1 MDNFNRVFFLGYT
14 FLNASGYAKVL
25 NLKSNLFSLAIFLYY
40 GKVQFVI
47 GLLMA
52 CGSLCG
58 GYLGAK
64 MVILRGSKLVRP
76 FFMIIVGINI
86 VVLFYQMIFSSGGSL
101 G

>member
-1 MDNFNRVFFLGYT
+1 MFFGIH
-14 FLNASGYAKVL
+14 FLNASSYAKVL
-25 NLKSNLFSLAIFLYY
+25 NLKSNLFSLAIFYIMV
-40 GKVQFVI
+40 KVHFII

-76 FFMIIVGINI
+76 FFMLIVGINI
-86 VVLFYQMIFSSGGSL
+86 VVLFYQMIFSSGASL

>member
-1 MDNFNRVFFLGYT
+1 
-14 FLNASGYAKVL
+14 
-25 NLKSNLFSLAIFLYY
+25 
-40 GKVQFVI
+40 
-47 GLLMA
+47 
-52 CGSLCG
+52 
-58 GYLGAK
+58 LGAK